1 MFDYVNYQ
9 KSLGKTDL
17 PYFQIL
23 AMNLIEIYL
32 SERKLQIIRRINELL
47 LYVQTVFEVMVPIK
61 R

>member
-9 KSLGKTDL
+9 KSLDKTDL
-17 PYFQIL
+17 PCFKIL
-23 AMNLIEIYL
+23 AMRLIEIYL

-47 LYVQTVFEVMVPIK
+47 LDVQTVFEVMVPIK

>member
-9 KSLGKTDL
+9 KSLDKTDL

-23 AMNLIEIYL
+23 VMRLIEIYL

-47 LYVQTVFEVMVPIK
+47 LYVQTVFEVMVPTK

>member
-9 KSLGKTDL
+9 KSLDKTDL